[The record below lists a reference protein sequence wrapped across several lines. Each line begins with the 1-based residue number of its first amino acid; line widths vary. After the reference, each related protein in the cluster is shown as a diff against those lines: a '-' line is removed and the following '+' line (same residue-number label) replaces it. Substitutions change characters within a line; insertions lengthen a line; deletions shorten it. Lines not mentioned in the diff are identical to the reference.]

1 MLWMQTGINT
11 FVVTVSEKVTI
22 SNPYFLLRIV
32 HDQTHQEFVCLVAD
46 TSAYP
51 SRYNRFQVLQGAAP
65 VPLSGEVYVTESG
78 LFHYYIYEQTSSSN
92 LDYTATQGLL
102 EVGKLTFT
110 ATLTSDTT
118 YTGYP
123 TTSTVYQG

>member
-22 SNPYFLLRIV
+22 TNPYFLLRIV
-32 HDQTHQEFVCLVAD
+32 HDQTHQEFVCIVAD
-46 TSAYP
+46 SSAYP
-51 SRYNRFQVLQGAAP
+51 SRYNRFQVLQGSGP
-65 VPLSGEVYVTESG
+65 DPLSGEIYVTESG

-92 LDYTATQGLL
+92 LDYTQTQGLL

-110 ATLTSDTT
+110 ASYTSDTT